1 MKSNSNPSI
10 GDTYNIYSR
19 YGQKFN
25 ITQIMNNEIDSLTSQ
40 KRKELKDKGYDVDTY
55 DEKFNKLDK
64 EVSDKISGVN
74 IWEREKITLEYNK
87 KKNRLAK
94 RYLGIDLHLKV

>member
-10 GDTYNIYSR
+10 SDTYNIYSR

-55 DEKFNKLDK
+55 D
-64 EVSDKISGVN
+64 
-74 IWEREKITLEYNK
+74 
-87 KKNRLAK
+87 
-94 RYLGIDLHLKV
+94 